1 MVHDPNIFVKSHKK
15 LVPVFARLVNNNV
28 GKLVIYDFFRGVYNP
43 KFSSLLEDNVE
54 DDTDFQGLVPEV

>member
-15 LVPVFARLVNNNV
+15 LVPVFARFVNNNV
-28 GKLVIYDFFRGVYNP
+28 GKLVTCFIFRGVYNP
-43 KFSSLLEDNVE
+43 KFSSLLEDNIE

>member
-15 LVPVFARLVNNNV
+15 LVPVFAR
-28 GKLVIYDFFRGVYNP
+28 GVYNP
-43 KFSSLLEDNVE
+43 KFSCLLEDNME